1 MHREFLPLPLSPLAP
16 GARVRE
22 PANSGAARLTLESPA
37 IGFMTDFTVVPA
49 AVIEP
54 AATVDESNR
63 SMMRRG
69 VRSLIVVDE
78 AQRTLGILTAT
89 DVLGERSVKAA
100 LARGVARAEVLV
112 RDVMTLSHEL
122 EVLALEDVRGVP
134 VGRVVATLTRAGRQ
148 HGLVVEKEG
157 QDEFVRGIL
166 SLSQI
171 ASAIGISYELS
182 TGARSFAEI
191 EAAVAGG
198 R

>member
-1 MHREFLPLPLSPLAP
+1 MHREFLPLPSKPLAS

-22 PANSGAARLTLESPA
+22 PANAAASRLTLESPA
-37 IGFMTDFTVVPA
+37 IGFMTDFMVVPA
-49 AVIEP
+49 ALIEP
-54 AATVDESNR
+54 AATVDDANR

-78 AQRTLGILTAT
+78 AQRVLGILTAT
-89 DVLGERSVKAA
+89 DVLGERPVKAA

-112 RDVMTLSHEL
+112 RDVMTPSHEL
-122 EVLALEDVRGVP
+122 EVLTLEDVRGVP

-148 HGLVVEKEG
+148 HGLVVESEAAT
-157 QDEFVRGIL
+157 EYVRGIV

-171 ASAIGISYELS
+171 ASAIGITYELS
-182 TGARSFAEI
+182 TSARSFAEI